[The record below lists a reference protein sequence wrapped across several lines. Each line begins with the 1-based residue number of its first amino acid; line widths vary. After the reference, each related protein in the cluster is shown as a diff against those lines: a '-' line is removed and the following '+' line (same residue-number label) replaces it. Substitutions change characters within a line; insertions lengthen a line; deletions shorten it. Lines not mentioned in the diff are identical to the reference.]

1 MMSQQRIL
9 LEQLKELYGV
19 FEEFL
24 KPFELA
30 CGPACDGCCTCN
42 VSLTTLEGLFILEK
56 LGPEDRQRMIR
67 LIAAAPAQRFFRPRL
82 TTNGIAAKCASGEE
96 IADDPID
103 SAWGP
108 CPLLSEGLCSIYGLR
123 PFGCRC
129 MVSCI
134 RCTAGGQAE
143 MDELILSAN
152 TLMMQIIEHIDA
164 GGYSGN
170 FTDVILCLANG
181 SIQSPQQITPSLA
194 SEYHLIGN
202 RAIPALMIPPRY
214 REKLNQLLHQ
224 VQEVLQP

>member
-1 MMSQQRIL
+1 MSQQRII
-9 LEQLKELYGV
+9 LEQLEGLYTV

-42 VSLTTLEGLFILEK
+42 VSLTTLEGFFILK
-56 LGPEDRQRMIR
+56 NLGPEDRPRMIQ
-67 LIAAAPAQRFFRPRL
+67 LIEAAPAQRFFRPRL
-82 TTNGIAAKCASGEE
+82 TTNDIAAKCARGEE
-96 IADDPID
+96 IPDDPID

-108 CPLLSEGLCSIYGLR
+108 CPLLSAGLCSIYGLR

-129 MVSCI
+129 MVSRN
-134 RCTAGGQAE
+134 RCSDGGQAE

-152 TLMMQIIEHIDA
+152 TLMLQIIEHIDA

-170 FTDVILCLANG
+170 FTDVILCLVNG
-181 SIQSPQQITPSLA
+181 NIQSLQQRTPTMA

-202 RAIPALMIPPRY
+202 RAIPALMIPPRH
-214 REKLNQLLHQ
+214 RKKLNLLLQ
-224 VQEVLQP
+224 RVQEVLQP

>member
-1 MMSQQRIL
+1 MSQQRLL
-9 LEQLKELYGV
+9 LEQLEGLYGV

-42 VSLTTLEGLFILEK
+42 VSLTTLEGLFILEN
-56 LGPEDRQRMIR
+56 LGTDDRQRMIG

-82 TTNGIAAKCASGEE
+82 TTNGIAAKCANGEE
-96 IADDPID
+96 IADDPND
-103 SAWGP
+103 SARGP
-108 CPLLSEGLCSIYGLR
+108 CPLLTEGLCSIYELR

-129 MVSCI
+129 MVSRK
-134 RCTAGGQAE
+134 RCTASGQAE

-164 GGYSGN
+164 DGYSGN
-170 FTDVILCLANG
+170 FTDVILCLASGNF
-181 SIQSPQQITPSLA
+181 QSLQQITPTLA

-202 RAIPALMIPPRY
+202 RAIPALMIPPRH
-214 REKLNQLLHQ
+214 RAKLNQLLQQ
-224 VQEVLQP
+224 VQKVLQP

>member
-1 MMSQQRIL
+1 MSQQRKL
-9 LEQLKELYGV
+9 LEQLKGLYAV

-42 VSLTTLEGLFILEK
+42 VSLTTLEGLFILEN
-56 LGPEDRQRMIR
+56 LGLDDRKRMIG
-67 LIAAAPAQRFFRPRL
+67 LIEAAPDQQFFRPRL
-82 TTNGIAAKCASGEE
+82 TTNGIAAKCARGEE
-96 IADDPID
+96 IADDPNV

-108 CPLLSEGLCSIYGLR
+108 CPLLSDGLCSIYGLR

-129 MVSCI
+129 MVSRN
-134 RCTAGGQAE
+134 RCTADGQAE

-164 GGYSGN
+164 DGYSGN
-170 FTDVILCLANG
+170 FTDVILCLASGNYP
-181 SIQSPQQITPSLA
+181 SHQQITPTLA

-202 RAIPALMIPPRY
+202 RAIPALMIPPRH
-214 REKLNQLLHQ
+214 REKLKLLLHR